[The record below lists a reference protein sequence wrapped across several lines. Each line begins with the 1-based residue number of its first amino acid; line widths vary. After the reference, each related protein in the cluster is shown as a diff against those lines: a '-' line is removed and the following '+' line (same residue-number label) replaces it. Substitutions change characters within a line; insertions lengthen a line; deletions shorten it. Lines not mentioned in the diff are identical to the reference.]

1 MERFINHSLKHVIEY
16 HNNAEDT
23 YFFGNSI
30 VGASSSKEG
39 EINFVIGPDYTSP
52 NFINSEKIFI
62 NINGENIPLN
72 FQFKRVRQ
80 SGVFFGFTKVN
91 GADIYAFDFAPND
104 TKMVVRCIYAPN
116 LKDAQIIAEIH
127 PDDSE
132 QSVLNGALCIKKDT
146 EKYCFGNRETL
157 NWQDRFCSIY
167 FNEKSVCEEQNG
179 TFFVKTNLSSGL
191 CALVHSL
198 SYDKPEI
205 CSIDPE
211 KLLDN
216 TFKYWQNWF
225 SKGYMPKIDNQR
237 YADAVE
243 SLLLSV
249 KMQQNRD
256 GGSIAGIRKYAN
268 SYVRD
273 THGGMRMFIATKHYD
288 EVALLLKNIHSRF
301 EKAGFIPNWWS
312 MGSDTFIGHSFFND
326 ASEVTAYYMFMA
338 RDYLKNTGDTAL
350 IEKIM
355 PSIKWAAETQLNWL
369 KEHDYT
375 ISFNGDETEQY
386 CCNND
391 GEEYGTFVVEGYYWE
406 HLSLSFPSAAAA
418 LCSLEW
424 YANLTNRDLSEDI
437 EKLRSKIDE
446 VFLKADGTHIW
457 SAKYLDDKLIHHNG
471 TLTNYLLLP
480 LWMGAKLCDDRQNT
494 DAKKTKEFVRESG
507 FLPNCPEA
515 MQGFCG
521 HSMGLYLYC
530 MLKLG
535 EQGEADKAAKTILD
549 SNLLSCYGTV
559 AEFYGPGCVPNGHMC
574 RAFEG
579 GIVGEALIKYFESK
593 NN

>member
-1 MERFINHSLKHVIEY
+1 MKNLIEYSVNGQVEY
-16 HNNAEDT
+16 HNIANDA
-23 YFFGNSI
+23 YFFGNSV
-30 VGASSSKEG
+30 VGASATRDG
-39 EINFVIGPDYTSP
+39 EWTFLIGPDYTSP
-52 NFINSEKIFI
+52 NYVNSIKLFV
-62 NINGENIPLN
+62 NISGEDVPLAFN
-72 FQFKRVRQ
+72 MRRIRH
-80 SGVFFGFTKVN
+80 SGVFFGEANVDNHK
-91 GADIYAFDFAPND
+91 IYIWDFAPNN
-104 TKMVVRCIYAPN
+104 TTLAVRYIYS
-116 LKDAQIIAEIH
+116 DAFKNAKITAKIC
-127 PDDSE
+127 PDESE
-132 QSVLNGALCIKKDT
+132 QSIVDGALCIKKDT
-146 EKYCFGNRETL
+146 SKYCFGNKETL

-167 FNEKSVCEEQNG
+167 FNENSTCTEQNG
-179 TFFVKTNLSSGL
+179 EFLLTTTLKNGTA
-191 CALVHSL
+191 ALVHSC
-198 SYDKPEI
+198 SYKEPQI
-205 CSIDPE
+205 ISINP
-211 KLLDN
+211 KKCLDD
-216 TFKYWQNWF
+216 TFMYWQEWF
-225 SKGYMPKIDNQR
+225 KNGHMPQIENIR

-243 SLLLSV
+243 SILLSV

-273 THGGMRMFIATKHYD
+273 THGGMRMLLATHHYE
-288 EVALLLKNIHSRF
+288 EVALLLNNIHSRF

-338 RDYLKNTGDTAL
+338 RDYLKHTGDMAL

-369 KEHDYT
+369 IEHEYT
-375 ISFNGDETEQY
+375 IPFNGDETEQY

-391 GEEYGTFVVEGYYWE
+391 GEEYGTFVVPGYYWE

-424 YANLTNRDLSEDI
+424 YEDLVNIDLSEHI
-437 EKLRSKIDE
+437 SKLRKRIDE
-446 VFLKADGTHIW
+446 VFLKSDGTHIW
-457 SAKYLDDKLIHHNG
+457 SAKFTEDGLVHHNG

-480 LWMGAKLCDDRQNT
+480 LWMGAKLEGSKELD
-494 DAKKTKEFVRESG
+494 DAKKTKEFVKESG

-535 EQGEADKAAKTILD
+535 DKSEAKRAAEQILNT
-549 SNLLSCYGTV
+549 NLLSQYGTV

-579 GIVGEALIKYFESK
+579 GIVGEALIKYFESAQ
-593 NN
+593 

>member
-1 MERFINHSLKHVIEY
+1 MKNLIEYSLKEQVEY
-16 HNNAEDT
+16 HNSAKDA
-23 YFFGNSI
+23 YFFGNNV
-30 VGASSSKEG
+30 VGASATQNG
-39 EINFVIGPDYTSP
+39 EWTFLIGPDYTSP
-52 NFINSEKIFI
+52 NYVSSIKLFV
-62 NINGENIPLN
+62 NINGEDIPLEFN
-72 FQFKRVRQ
+72 MRRIRK
-80 SGVFFGFTKVN
+80 SGVFFGAANLNNHK
-91 GADIYAFDFAPND
+91 IYVWDFAPNNTCLAVRYIYSD
-104 TKMVVRCIYAPN
+104 TLNNAKITAKIV
-116 LKDAQIIAEIH
+116 
-127 PDDSE
+127 PDESK
-132 QSVLNGALCIKKDT
+132 QTILNGALCIKKDT
-146 EKYCFGNRETL
+146 DKYCFGNRETL

-167 FNEKSVCEEQNG
+167 FNEDSFCSEQNG
-179 TFFVKTNLSSGL
+179 EFCVTTTLKNGGG
-191 CALVHSL
+191 ALVFSF
-198 SYDKPEI
+198 SYEQPEI
-205 CSIDPE
+205 INIDPE
-211 KLLDN
+211 KYLDD
-216 TFKYWQNWF
+216 TLGFWQNWF
-225 SKGYMPKIDNQR
+225 NKGYMPKIENKR

-243 SLLLSV
+243 SILLSV

-256 GGSIAGIRKYAN
+256 GGMIAGIRKYAN

-273 THGGMRMFIATKHYD
+273 THGGMRMLIATRHYQ
-288 EVALLLKNIHSRF
+288 EAALLLKNIHSRF

-338 RDYLKNTGDTAL
+338 RDYLKNTGDMAL
-350 IEKIM
+350 INQIM

-369 KEHDYT
+369 IEHDYT

-424 YANLTNRDLSEDI
+424 YADLTNTDWSEHT
-437 EKLRSKIDE
+437 EKLRKRIDE

-457 SAKYLDDKLIHHNG
+457 SAKFVDGKLIHHNG
-471 TLTNYLLLP
+471 NLPNYLLLP
-480 LWMGAKLCDDRQNT
+480 LWIGAKLEGGREIDD
-494 DAKKTKEFVRESG
+494 AAKTKEFIKKSG

-535 EQGEADKAAKTILD
+535 DKTEAKRAAEQILNT
-549 SNLLSCYGTV
+549 NLLSMYATV
-559 AEFYGPGCVPNGHMC
+559 SEFYGPGCVPNGHMC

-579 GIVGEALIKYFESK
+579 GIVGEALIKYFESIQ
-593 NN
+593 